1 MRPLGFGEIEELALS
16 DSVGARWQM
25 PAPSPNSLG
34 PESELSVHRTILS
47 ILSLFPFLITFGPWS
62 SFAGPSSIHSSRW
75 WELLR
80 AVDTSSFSERST
92 TDGLSVCF
100 QVYSPWKH
108 YCKKQSKTKN
118 ISFILSRGAL
128 GSMA

>member
-47 ILSLFPFLITFGPWS
+47 ILSFPVSHYLRPVV
-62 SFAGPSSIHSSRW
+62 
-75 WELLR
+75 LLR
-80 AVDTSSFSERST
+80 RAQLDPFFS
-92 TDGLSVCF
+92 LV
-100 QVYSPWKH
+100 
-108 YCKKQSKTKN
+108 
-118 ISFILSRGAL
+118 GATPC
-128 GSMA
+128 GRHIVIQRAFYH